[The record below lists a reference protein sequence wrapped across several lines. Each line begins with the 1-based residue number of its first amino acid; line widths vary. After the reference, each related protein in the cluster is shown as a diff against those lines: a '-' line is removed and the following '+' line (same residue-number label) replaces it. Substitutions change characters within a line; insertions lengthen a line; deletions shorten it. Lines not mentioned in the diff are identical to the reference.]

1 MPEIVFKGKEYVYNH
16 HLSVP
21 YRPLLADK
29 AKGIGPADLAG
40 NLVIHGDNLHALKA
54 LLPRYAGA
62 VDLVFIDPPYNT
74 GNEGWCYSDGVNSP
88 IMREWLSTNP
98 VDGEDMLR
106 HDKWLCMMWPRLV
119 LLRELLSERGS
130 IWITLDDNEVHHA
143 RDILDE
149 IFGADNFV
157 ATCIWQKNFS
167 PKNTAQFFSEDH
179 DYILIYAKDKQLWRP
194 NLLERTQEMDDRFTN
209 PDNDSRGPWT
219 SGDLSARNYYSEG
232 TYSITCPSGRE
243 IEGPPPG
250 TYWRVKKEKFLQMD
264 KEGRIWWGEDGGN
277 QPRLK
282 RYLTDVKQGRTP
294 QTLWFYDEVGHTQD
308 AKKTLLEMGVLKDQE
323 STITPK
329 PVALIER
336 ILELASEPDSLILDS
351 FAGSGT
357 TAHAVLKAN
366 AKDGGRRKFIL
377 IEGEDYAD
385 KLTAERVRR
394 AIQGYAW
401 LGTQRETL
409 LEEKINFTQFKKA
422 HEWLALVEAIKVKEG
437 FSEPSAQMQLEA
449 GVGRCFAQVKEER
462 PQGAGD
468 TEQNAAPL
476 PPGDTQQSLAS
487 HLPTPTQPC
496 ASETAD
502 AAQCFAPCP
511 PPALRAPP
519 LPTQNTGPQPPAPP
533 LATTPNK
540 RFHKLNIELKDGVLR
555 VEGEKRISQRVDGL
569 GGEFTYCTL
578 GEPLDI
584 EKLLSGEQL
593 PSFEALGAWL
603 FYTATGGTLLPA
615 PTDAPPYYLGEA
627 KDAHVWLVYQSDLMF
642 LKSPEAALTL
652 SRAKAFAEWG
662 KIYEKSRS
670 GPYETSA
677 SSSENNSIL
686 SSPGKRHLVFAPAKY
701 MSNKQL
707 QEFGVDYCPL
717 PFALYR
723 EG

>member
-16 HLSVP
+16 HLTVP
-21 YRPLLADK
+21 YRPLLVDASR
-29 AKGIGPADLAG
+29 GIGPVDLAS
-40 NLVIHGDNLHALKA
+40 NLVIHGDNLHALKS
-54 LLPRYAGA
+54 LLPRYANA

-88 IMREWLSTNP
+88 IMKEWLSTNP

-143 RDILDE
+143 RGILDE

-179 DYILIYAKDKQLWRP
+179 DYILIYAKDKKLWRP

-209 PDNDSRGPWT
+209 TDNDPRGPWT

-232 TYSITCPSGRE
+232 TYPITCPSGRV

-250 TYWRVKKEKFLQMD
+250 TYWRVKKEKFLQLD

-336 ILELASEPDSLILDS
+336 ILELASESDSLILDS

-366 AKDGGRRKFIL
+366 AKDNGHRKFIL
-377 IEGEDYAD
+377 IEGEAYAD

-401 LGTQRETL
+401 VGTQRETL

-422 HEWLALVEAIKVKEG
+422 DQWLAKIEAIKVKEG
-437 FSEPSAQMQLEA
+437 FGDESPQMELGGWA
-449 GVGRCFAQVKEER
+449 APRSAQVKEEPAQR
-462 PQGAGD
+462 AGD
-468 TEQNAAPL
+468 TKQNAV
-476 PPGDTQQSLAS
+476 PPSRPAGPIHTAS
-487 HLPTPTQPC
+487 TP
-496 ASETAD
+496 AKK
-502 AAQCFAPCP
+502 
-511 PPALRAPP
+511 
-519 LPTQNTGPQPPAPP
+519 
-533 LATTPNK
+533 K
-540 RFHKLNIELKDGVLR
+540 RFNKLNVELKDGILK
-555 VEGEKRISQRVDGL
+555 VEGEKRISERVEGL

-584 EKLLSGEQL
+584 EKLLSGDSL
-593 PSFEALGAWL
+593 PSFDALGAWL
-603 FYTATGGTLLPA
+603 FHTATGGTLLPA
-615 PTDAPPYYLGEA
+615 PKDAPPFYLGEA
-627 KDAHVWLVYQSDLMF
+627 KDAHVWLIYQSDLMF

-662 KIYEKSRS
+662 KLHEKSRAS
-670 GPYETSA
+670 PYLESA
-677 SSSENNSIL
+677 GSSSNAGVSAPQ
-686 SSPGKRHLVFAPAKY
+686 SKRHLVFAPAKF

-707 QEFGVDYCPL
+707 LDFGVDYAPL

>member
-16 HLSVP
+16 HLTVP
-21 YRPLLADK
+21 YRPLLVDV
-29 AKGIGPADLAG
+29 AKGIGPADLG
-40 NLVIHGDNLHALKA
+40 SNLIIHGDNLHALKS
-54 LLPRYAGA
+54 LLPRYAGQ

-88 IMREWLSTNP
+88 IMKEWLSTNP

-179 DYILIYAKDKQLWRP
+179 DYVLIYAKDKQLWRP

-209 PDNDSRGPWT
+209 TDNDPRGPWT

-232 TYSITCPSGRE
+232 TYSITCPSGRV

-250 TYWRVKKEKFLQMD
+250 TYWRVKESKFKEMD
-264 KEGRIWWGEDGGN
+264 ADGRIWWGEDGAN

-294 QTLWFYDEVGHTQD
+294 QTLWFYNEVGHTQD

-329 PVALIER
+329 PVGLIER

-366 AKDGGRRKFIL
+366 AKDGGRRRFIL
-377 IEGEDYAD
+377 VEGEDYAD

-394 AIQGYAW
+394 AIKGYAW
-401 LGTQRETL
+401 VGTQRETL

-422 HEWLALVEAIKVKEG
+422 DQWLAKIEAIKVKEG
-437 FSEPSAQMQLEA
+437 FSEESAQMELGA
-449 GVGRCFAQVKEER
+449 WVAQRSAEVKEE
-462 PQGAGD
+462 P
-468 TEQNAAPL
+468 APRA
-476 PPGDTQQSLAS
+476 GDTQQSAVPPR
-487 HLPTPTQPC
+487 LP
-496 ASETAD
+496 A
-502 AAQCFAPCP
+502 
-511 PPALRAPP
+511 
-519 LPTQNTGPQPPAPP
+519 G
-533 LATTPNK
+533 ATNPVQTEAKKK
-540 RFHKLNIELKDGVLR
+540 RFNKLNVELKDGMLK
-555 VEGEKRISQRVDGL
+555 VEGEKRISERVDGL

-584 EKLLSGEQL
+584 EKLLSGESL
-593 PSFEALGAWL
+593 PAFDALGAWL
-603 FYTATGGTLLPA
+603 FHTATGGTLLPV
-615 PTDAPPYYLGEA
+615 PKDAPPFYLGEA
-627 KDAHVWLVYQSDLMF
+627 KDAHVWLVYQPELMF

-652 SRAKAFAEWG
+652 SRAKSFADWG
-662 KIYEKSRS
+662 HARNGGK
-670 GPYETSA
+670 GD
-677 SSSENNSIL
+677 
-686 SSPGKRHLVFAPAKY
+686 GKRHLVFAPAKY

-707 QEFGVDYCPL
+707 LEYGVDYAPL